1 MEYTLGNKKQ
11 QLEYNIQEKISS
23 SQLVLNHIPF
33 TEEKKNSSNEKEKIN
48 KIENEKKQKKKFYL
62 QLKCDKAYSG
72 LTHFYANNLNI
83 MKF

>member
-33 TEEKKNSSNEKEKIN
+33 TEEKK
-48 KIENEKKQKKKFYL
+48 KFI
-62 QLKCDKAYSG
+62 K
-72 LTHFYANNLNI
+72 
-83 MKF
+83 